1 MICFRPMLLK
11 LKPFPYVVLLY
22 LLLVSR
28 SHQSIFQPRIQVL
41 RDKQRRDEKGRP
53 KGRGVAF
60 VEFSEHIHALAC
72 LRVMNN
78 NPKFAKLSNNG
89 SQRLIV
95 GFAVENKSK
104 LRKQQ
109 MLREEQ
115 ELRNQQKAEAQRIIR
130 ERQELLQMMEGEGG
144 GDGTTTKAKIEEKE
158 ILTKKGRAS
167 KRKKLSSSVKS
178 LTNVGAVANAVIATT
193 SSLSSNSNVVEVS
206 SEEKKKKTKKR
217 KKRNSEDD
225 VQIAELEEV
234 DTQRAKRTKRR
245 RKKNK
250 SIKMDKDD
258 VAFDGMV
265 AKYKKT
271 LFENSNGAAG
281 GDDRWFV

>member
-1 MICFRPMLLK
+1 MAIHLRPEGEGDFFS
-11 LKPFPYVVLLY
+11 PDSVQIVA
-22 LLLVSR
+22 VS
-28 SHQSIFQPRIQVL
+28 VL
-41 RDKQRRDEKGRP
+41 RDKQRRDAKGRP
-53 KGRGVAF
+53 RSRGVAF

-89 SQRLIV
+89 NERLIV

-104 LRKQQ
+104 LHKQQ

-115 ELRNQQKAEAQRIIR
+115 RVKNEQKAETERIIR
-130 ERQELLQMMEGEGG
+130 ERQELLKMMEG
-144 GDGTTTKAKIEEKE
+144 GDDSAAATEVKAVEKKE
-158 ILTKKGRAS
+158 VLTKKGRAS
-167 KRKKLSSSVKS
+167 KRKKLSSTVKS
-178 LTNVGAVANAVIATT
+178 LTNVGKVANAVIATAASVSSNDKMVVEET
-193 SSLSSNSNVVEVS
+193 SSN
-206 SEEKKKKTKKR
+206 KKKKKKKR
-217 KKRNSEDD
+217 KKRVDEDD
-225 VQIAELEEV
+225 LTVAQLEEV
-234 DTQRAKRTKRR
+234 DAQKGKKKRR

-258 VAFDGMV
+258 IAFDGMV

-271 LFENSNGAAG
+271 LFKKNG